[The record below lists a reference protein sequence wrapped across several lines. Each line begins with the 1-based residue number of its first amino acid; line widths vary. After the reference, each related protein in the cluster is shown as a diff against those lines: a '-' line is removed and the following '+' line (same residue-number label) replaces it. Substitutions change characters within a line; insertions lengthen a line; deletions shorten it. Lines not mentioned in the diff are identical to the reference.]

1 MKYFIS
7 NIVQYINPKVS
18 LRIMSFQ
25 ILVYFWSTVRVH
37 FPIKESKL
45 VAAIGDSVTLVC
57 SAEGYP
63 LDIEWTKNEPG
74 STAVI
79 KRKTF
84 LSILEFNILTSES
97 FFSLLRRK
105 EILGRK
111 RSRTSSKGQIMSIS
125 KHFGTIKVTMYI

>member
-1 MKYFIS
+1 
-7 NIVQYINPKVS
+7 
-18 LRIMSFQ
+18 MSFQ

-63 LDIEWTKNEPG
+63 LNIEWKKNEPG

-84 LSILEFNILTSES
+84 LSILEFKMTSES
-97 FFSLLRRK
+97 FFL
-105 EILGRK
+105 
-111 RSRTSSKGQIMSIS
+111 TSTSEGKGKFWVGSAQGPQARD
-125 KHFGTIKVTMYI
+125 KLCPLVNTLVQ